1 MDRVAAFAGI
11 VLAVLGVTVGAIGH
25 ALWSGAGSMS
35 TCHIPIVLSS
45 YRVGDRTIHT
55 VQKVREGPYA
65 TDEITYELRLEE
77 VPATIE
83 GSFAGARGGDGNV
96 TYEDRTP
103 PIDRLDRQD
112 RLVHEDPT
120 TESRLVI
127 RDAVGRLLSGYG
139 CR

>member
-11 VLAVLGVTVGAIGH
+11 VLAVLAVTVGAIGH
-25 ALWSGAGSMS
+25 ALWSRAGSTS
-35 TCHIPIVLSS
+35 SCHGPIVLSG

-55 VQKVREGPYA
+55 VQMVREGPYP
-65 TDEITYELRLEE
+65 TDEIRYELRLEGTS
-77 VPATIE
+77 ATIG
-83 GSFAGARGGDGNV
+83 GSFEQALGGDGNV

-103 PIDRLDRQD
+103 PIDRLDRRD

-127 RDAVGRLLSGYG
+127 RDAAGQLLSGYG

>member
-25 ALWSGAGSMS
+25 ALWSGADPIS

-65 TDEITYELRLEE
+65 TDEIIYELRLEE
-77 VPATIE
+77 VPATLGGI
-83 GSFAGARGGDGNV
+83 FAEARGGDGNV
-96 TYEDRTP
+96 TYEDLTP
-103 PIDRLDRQD
+103 PIDRLDRRD
-112 RLVHEDPT
+112 RLVHQDPT

-127 RDAVGRLLSGYG
+127 EDQAGRILSGYG